1 MIWNKHKYERLFF
14 FSFDDNGLSESQL
27 LKQITSGNKNWFLLI
42 WLTLY
47 NPKYIIYFPSEK
59 QNNNNKPVNT
69 SAQRKRFVEK

>member
-1 MIWNKHKYERLFF
+1 MIWNKHKYEKLS

-27 LKQITSGNKNWFLLI
+27 LKQITLGNKNWFLLI

-47 NPKYIIYFPSEK
+47 NPKYIIYFASEK